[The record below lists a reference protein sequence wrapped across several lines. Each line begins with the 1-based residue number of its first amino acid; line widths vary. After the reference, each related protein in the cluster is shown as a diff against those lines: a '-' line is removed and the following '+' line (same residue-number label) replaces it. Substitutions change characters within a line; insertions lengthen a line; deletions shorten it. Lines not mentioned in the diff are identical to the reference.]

1 METTSVLLYCHMQ
14 PQCEPSLAGGTGRGC
29 SAYTEVHCGLAV
41 ATMRVDREGRQ
52 GGCAAEA
59 SCTADLLVQRTA
71 EKAWSFETW
80 PIGTMKRKGSENGG
94 VSGSL
99 GSVGS
104 QENSLS
110 AGEQGPVAA
119 VAKPNWTIIWLN
131 PAIFVSELLQQ
142 SAVLMQAPP
151 KYQDTRMQG
160 TQHIGSDSLAVI
172 LQSFNTQL
180 VHLLASEH
188 WCA

>member
-14 PQCEPSLAGGTGRGC
+14 PQCEPSLAGGTGRGR

-52 GGCAAEA
+52 GGCTAEA

-131 PAIFVSELLQQ
+131 PAILLIAISYCRIQLCSCRHPQ
-142 SAVLMQAPP
+142 NTKIPGCRGL
-151 KYQDTRMQG
+151 D
-160 TQHIGSDSLAVI
+160 I
-172 LQSFNTQL
+172 LGQILWQWSCSRLICNLFT
-180 VHLLASEH
+180 
-188 WCA
+188 C